1 MLLVV
6 ILVVKVQSRWM
17 EQGEGR
23 REGKEGEG
31 SRERGGEQGEGRR
44 EGKEG
49 EGSRERGGSR
59 EREEE

>member
-31 SRERGGEQGEGRR
+31 SRERGG
-44 EGKEG
+44 
-49 EGSRERGGSR
+49 SR